1 MVGQSGV
8 AMGFLS
14 GRILARFCWALVV
27 FVLSAPLACERG
39 DGGPGHYSAHGIVED
54 VDPENGQ
61 ILIDHED
68 VEGLM
73 PAMTMNFAV
82 SDPDLLARLAP
93 GQVIDFEIHFTGR
106 SYEVVDALVVGEAA
120 EEAGWFRLGE
130 GLVRTSQAP
139 PFDLID
145 QSGRAVSLESLGDRV
160 LIVDFIYTSC
170 PGPCPVQT
178 SIQVELQHRIPKA
191 LRGEIQ
197 FISISLDPEVDR
209 PEVLE
214 RYATARGADLS
225 NWSFL
230 TGPTD
235 DVAEVVRSWG
245 VGSIRRED
253 GTIDHTLVRF
263 LVQNGRVIERYWT
276 SDGRDDAIL
285 ADLTTLAKDRQ
296 ANARPVRGGDS

>member
-14 GRILARFCWALVV
+14 GRTVRCILCLFVV
-27 FVLSAPLACERG
+27 FSVLGCERK
-39 DGGPGHYSAHGIVED
+39 DGGPGRYSAHGVVED
-54 VDPENGQ
+54 VDLENGQ

-82 SDPDLLARLAP
+82 SDQDLLARLAP
-93 GQVIDFEIHFTGR
+93 GQVIDFVIHFTGR
-106 SYEVVDALVVGEAA
+106 SYDVVDAHVVGEATA
-120 EEAGWFRLGE
+120 EAGWFRLGE
-130 GLVRTSQAP
+130 GLVRTSPAP

-178 SIQVELQHRIPKA
+178 SIQVELQRRIPEA

-197 FISISLDPEVDR
+197 FISISLDPEIDR

-214 RYATARGADLS
+214 RYATERGVDLS

-230 TGPTD
+230 TGPTEQ
-235 DVAEVVRSWG
+235 VAEVVQRWG
-245 VGSIRRED
+245 VGSVRRED
-253 GTIDHTLVRF
+253 GSIDHTLVRF

-285 ADLTTLAKDRQ
+285 ADLTALAQDRQ
-296 ANARPVRGGDS
+296 ANAMPEIDRNP

>member
-14 GRILARFCWALVV
+14 ERIAWCALFLFVV
-27 FVLSAPLACERG
+27 FSVAGCERK

-54 VDPENGQ
+54 VDLENGQ

-82 SDPDLLARLAP
+82 SDQDLLARLAP

-106 SYEVVDALVVGEAA
+106 SYDVVDALVVGEAP
-120 EEAGWFRLGE
+120 EEAGWIRLGG
-130 GLVRTSQAP
+130 GLVRTSPAP

-145 QSGRAVSLESLGDRV
+145 QSGRALSLESLGDRV
-160 LIVDFIYTSC
+160 LMVDFIYTSC

-178 SIQVELQHRIPKA
+178 SIQVELQRRIPEA

-214 RYATARGADLS
+214 RYAIARGVDLS

-230 TGPTD
+230 TGPTER
-235 DVAEVVRSWG
+235 VSEVVRRWG
-245 VGSIRRED
+245 VGSIRRDD
-253 GTIDHTLVRF
+253 GTIDHTLIRF

-276 SDGRDDAIL
+276 SDGGEETIL
-285 ADLTTLAKDRQ
+285 ADLTALATDRQ
-296 ANARPVRGGDS
+296 ANSMPAIELRP

>member
-1 MVGQSGV
+1 MGLLSRRIVWSVLLGFAGFV
-8 AMGFLS
+8 A
-14 GRILARFCWALVV
+14 
-27 FVLSAPLACERG
+27 LACDRA
-39 DGGPGHYSAHGIVED
+39 DGGPGHYSGHGIVED
-54 VDPENGQ
+54 VDRENGQ

-82 SDPDLLARLAP
+82 SDQDLLAKLAP

-106 SYEVVDALVVGEAA
+106 SYDVVDALVVGEGS
-120 EEAGWFRLGE
+120 EEAGWFRLRE
-130 GLVRTSQAP
+130 GLVRTSPAP

-145 QSGRAVSLESLGDRV
+145 QAGHAVSLESLGDRV

-178 SIQVELQHRIPKA
+178 SIQVELQRRIPKA
-191 LRGEIQ
+191 LRGEIH

-214 RYATARGADLS
+214 HYATARGVDFS

-230 TGPTD
+230 TGPTER
-235 DVAEVVRSWG
+235 VAEVVRRWG
-245 VGSIRRED
+245 VGSIRKPD
-253 GTIDHTLVRF
+253 GTIDHTLIRF
-263 LVQNGRVIERYWT
+263 LVQDGRVIERYWT
-276 SDGRDDAIL
+276 SDGRDEAIL
-285 ADLTTLAKDRQ
+285 ADLTALAEERQ
-296 ANARPVRGGDS
+296 ANSTPVVAVQP

>member
-1 MVGQSGV
+1 
-8 AMGFLS
+8 MGFLS
-14 GRILARFCWALVV
+14 RRIVW
-27 FVLSAPLACERG
+27 FVLLGFAAFAALACESK

-54 VDPENGQ
+54 VDLENGQ

-73 PAMTMNFAV
+73 PAMTMNFVV
-82 SDPDLLARLAP
+82 SDQDLLAKLAP

-106 SYEVVDALVVGEAA
+106 SYDVVDARVVGEAA
-120 EEAGWFRLGE
+120 EEAGWFRLRE
-130 GLVRTSQAP
+130 GLVRTSPAP
-139 PFDLID
+139 AFDLID
-145 QSGRAVSLESLGDRV
+145 QVGRSVSLGSLGDRV

-178 SIQVELQHRIPKA
+178 SIQVDLQRRIPEA
-191 LRGEIQ
+191 LLGEIQ

-230 TGPTD
+230 TGPTER
-235 DVAEVVRSWG
+235 VAEVVRRWG
-245 VGSIRRED
+245 IGSIRKED
-253 GTIDHTLVRF
+253 GTIDHTMIRF
-263 LVQNGRVIERYWT
+263 LVQGGRVIERYWT
-276 SDGRDDAIL
+276 SAGRDEAIL
-285 ADLTTLAKDRQ
+285 ADLTALAKQRQ
-296 ANARPVRGGDS
+296 ARSMSDIVVQP